1 MQTIDPV
8 ATGGI
13 PDAGILGGG
22 WGLGLLR
29 EEFPCGEAWGHD
41 AEHLGY
47 MTAAWTSGDGTRQV
61 AVIVNSGLRPRR
73 TGQRRHARGTRH
85 RLLRRGLDGMT

>member
-47 MTAAWTSGDGTRQV
+47 MAAAWTNRRTTRQV
-61 AVIVNSGLRPRR
+61 VATVNSGGHDHDAPVSAAMRDVLITAYCGR
-73 TGQRRHARGTRH
+73 
-85 RLLRRGLDGMT
+85 